1 MATQISLKVWLTFW
15 YSAIVALSLSA
26 FGAYTYLSVSKNLH
40 DNLDVSLIKVVESL
54 DYIIS
59 ENQITKK
66 NDVNAK
72 FNRPGKD
79 KFAIFRES
87 ERNRFVGPLRPS
99 LEAQIRE
106 GEKQDAVWSSV
117 YEHILLN
124 PKNYYIQI
132 ADTNNEVIWRS
143 RNLLTDSLPVLAD
156 LKKVT
161 VKDTLSI
168 KSQEKDSIIK
178 LTYDDS
184 ASGDKLDS
192 VFTYYNLQKQQVR
205 LLVKKTQHAIISV
218 GYSMSDIQS
227 NLNELFA
234 IQILA
239 FPLVLIL
246 SIIGGLVL
254 SRLAMRTVDQ
264 ITLAA
269 DEISEKN
276 LSLRIP
282 EVNTK
287 DEIGHLVRTFNIMI
301 SRLEKSFAQIK
312 RFTSDASHE
321 LKTPLTI
328 LRGELELALRSDKS
342 REQYQDILV
351 SALEEVVRLTN
362 VVETLLELSKAEAG
376 QIKMNFEKTNLSR
389 LIKDISE
396 DAEILAES
404 KNIKVHTYIQEEIW
418 AFVDAGRIHQ
428 AALNIVDNAV
438 KYTPQNGEI
447 KIDLTNNHNYVSL
460 TVSDTGVGIP
470 DDELKHIFDRF
481 YRVDKARSGSS
492 HGAGLGLSIVKWI
505 VEAHNGIIEVK
516 SDVDSGSTFI
526 IKLPLN
532 LYENNIKSHTS

>member
-1 MATQISLKVWLTFW
+1 LATQVSLKVWLTFW

-40 DNLDVSLIKVVESL
+40 DNLDVSLIKVVNSL

-59 ENQITKK
+59 ENQITNK
-66 NDVNAK
+66 NAINAK
-72 FNRPGKD
+72 LNRVGKD

-87 ERNRFVGPLRPS
+87 ERSRFVGPLRPS
-99 LEAQIRE
+99 LEAQIME
-106 GEKQDAVWSSV
+106 SEKQDAVWSSV

-124 PKNYYIQI
+124 PRNYFIQI
-132 ADTNNEVIWRS
+132 ADTNNDVIWRS

-156 LKKVT
+156 FKKVT
-161 VKDTLSI
+161 KKDTLSV
-168 KSQEKDSIIK
+168 KPQDRDSIIK
-178 LTYDDS
+178 LTYDDKGS
-184 ASGDKLDS
+184 TDKLDS

-239 FPLVLIL
+239 FPLVLLL
-246 SIIGGLVL
+246 SVIGGLVL

-264 ITLAA
+264 ITMAA

-287 DEIGHLVRTFNIMI
+287 DEIGHLVRTFNSMI
-301 SRLEKSFAQIK
+301 SRLEKSFSQIK

-328 LRGELELALRSDKS
+328 LRGELELALRSDKNM
-342 REQYQDILV
+342 EQYQDIIL

-376 QIKMNFEKTNLSR
+376 QIKMNFEKINLSR
-389 LIKDISE
+389 LIIDITE

-404 KNIKVHTYIQEEIW
+404 KNIKVTKNIQDDIYV
-418 AFVDAGRIHQ
+418 FVDSARIHQ
-428 AALNIVDNAV
+428 AALNIIDNAV
-438 KYTPQNGEI
+438 KYTPQGGEI
-447 KIDLTNNHNYVSL
+447 KIELTNNQNYAYL

-470 DDELKHIFDRF
+470 EDELKHIFDRF
-481 YRVDKARSGSS
+481 YRVDKSRSAST

-505 VEAHNGIIEVK
+505 VDAHNGQIEVK
-516 SDVDSGSTFI
+516 SILDEGSTFV
-526 IKLPLN
+526 IKLPVKKS
-532 LYENNIKSHTS
+532 ENNS

>member
-1 MATQISLKVWLTFW
+1 MTTQVSLKVWLTFW

-40 DNLDVSLIKVVESL
+40 DNLDVSLVKVVSSL

-59 ENQITKK
+59 ENQITNK
-66 NDVNAK
+66 NSLNAK
-72 FNRPGKD
+72 FGRFRKD

-124 PKNYYIQI
+124 PRNYYIQI
-132 ADTNNEVIWRS
+132 ADTSNEVIWRS

-156 LKKVT
+156 FKKVT
-161 VKDTLSI
+161 QKDTISV
-168 KSQEKDSIIK
+168 KPEHQDSVIK
-178 LTYDDS
+178 LTYDERS
-184 ASGDKLDS
+184 ANDKLDS
-192 VFTYYNLQKQQVR
+192 VFTYLNLQKQQVR
-205 LLVKKTQHAIISV
+205 LLVKKTEHAIISV
-218 GYSMSDIQS
+218 AYSMSDIQS

-234 IQILA
+234 IQIIA
-239 FPLVLIL
+239 FPLVLLL
-246 SIIGGLVL
+246 SVIGGLVL

-264 ITLAA
+264 ITMAA

-287 DEIGHLVRTFNIMI
+287 DEIGHLVRTFNSMI
-301 SRLEKSFAQIK
+301 SRLENSFSQIK

-342 REQYQDILV
+342 TERYQEILL

-376 QIKMNFEKTNLSR
+376 QIKMNFEKTNISQ
-389 LIKDISE
+389 LILDISE
-396 DAEILAES
+396 DAEILAEGKIIKVQ
-404 KNIKVHTYIQEEIW
+404 KNIQEDIFG
-418 AFVDAGRIHQ
+418 FVDSKRIHQ
-428 AALNIVDNAV
+428 AVLNIIDNAV
-438 KYTPQNGEI
+438 KYTPSGGQIIIE
-447 KIDLTNNHNYVSL
+447 LTNSHNNFHLV
-460 TVSDTGVGIP
+460 VSDTGIGIP
-470 DDELKHIFDRF
+470 EEELHHIFDRF
-481 YRVDKARSGSS
+481 YRVDKARSSS
-492 HGAGLGLSIVKWI
+492 IYGAGLGLSIVKWI
-505 VEAHNGIIEVK
+505 VDAHNGKIEVE
-516 SDVDSGSTFI
+516 STIDQGSTFTI
-526 IKLPLN
+526 TLPLH
-532 LYENNIKSHTS
+532 I

>member
-1 MATQISLKVWLTFW
+1 MATQVSLKVWLTFW

-40 DNLDVSLIKVVESL
+40 ENLDVSLVKVVNSL

-59 ENQITKK
+59 ENQITNK
-66 NDVNAK
+66 NTFNAK
-72 FNRPGKD
+72 LNRIGKD

-99 LEAQIRE
+99 LEAQIMA

-124 PKNYYIQI
+124 PRNYFIQI

-156 LKKVT
+156 FKKVT
-161 VKDTLSI
+161 SKDTLSI
-168 KSQEKDSIIK
+168 KPQDKDSIIK
-178 LTYDDS
+178 LTYDYNS
-184 ASGDKLDS
+184 FGDKLDS

-205 LLVKKTQHAIISV
+205 LLVKKTPHAIISV

-276 LSLRIP
+276 LTLRIP

-287 DEIGHLVRTFNIMI
+287 DEIGHLVRTFNSMI

-342 REQYQDILV
+342 KEQYEDVLI
-351 SALEEVVRLTN
+351 SALDEVVRLTN

-376 QIKMNFEKTNLSR
+376 QINMNFEKTNLSR
-389 LIKDISE
+389 LIQEIAE

-404 KNIKVHTYIQEEIW
+404 KDIKVTKNIEDNIFVYIDS
-418 AFVDAGRIHQ
+418 ARIHQ
-428 AALNIVDNAV
+428 AALNIIDNAI
-438 KYTPQNGEI
+438 KYTPQGGEI
-447 KIDLTNNHNYVSL
+447 KIELTKNQNYTMLS
-460 TVSDTGVGIP
+460 VSDTGVGIP
-470 DDELKHIFDRF
+470 EDELKHIFDRF
-481 YRVDKARSGSS
+481 YRVDKARSSTT

-505 VEAHNGIIEVK
+505 VDAHNGFIDVK
-516 SDVDSGSTFI
+516 SDLNKGSKFVI
-526 IKLPLN
+526 NLPMKN
-532 LYENNIKSHTS
+532 FENISSN